1 MVTYG
6 LFGDYVLG
14 GAVVQMS
21 AHWFLR
27 LRLEVDGLEVLRHI
41 CIWAVMGWKVKIK
54 RLICLRD
61 HEEEYWLNE
70 MRYTRG

>member
-1 MVTYG
+1 MKRSASDTVGVLVVTYG

-27 LRLEVDGLEVLRHI
+27 LRLEVDGLEVLRHF
-41 CIWAVMGWKVKIK
+41 CV
-54 RLICLRD
+54 
-61 HEEEYWLNE
+61 
-70 MRYTRG
+70 